1 MSRDY
6 VLYQAEQEKI
16 VRSGSEIGTVQV
28 LPDYAETRRI
38 PRSEIKH
45 SKEGG
50 ACLPLFLLYTVSVGC
65 KK

>member
-1 MSRDY
+1 MPRDY

-28 LPDYAETRRI
+28 LPDYAKTRRI
-38 PRSEIKH
+38 PRSEIEH

-50 ACLPLFLLYTVSVGC
+50 GLSPSLFVVYC
-65 KK
+65 ECRM